1 MFIIRRYTLENIA
14 GWAQLGFVALL
25 WVAAATI
32 GTVHARTETGPSSEA
47 YLAPGW
53 GELSFTAP
61 AAGTYALPSLGAAQ
75 DGQILQ
81 ANGDA
86 ARLHEFM
93 GDKITVLSFV
103 YRTCDDVNGCP
114 LSTMVLYTLGN
125 RIAADPSLK
134 DRLQLITLS
143 FDPEFDTPEVMAEY
157 GESIV
162 GDAALDWGFFT
173 TQSET
178 ELAPILRDYQQS
190 VVKDAYFKV
199 SDDADKQQSKG
210 RNRFSHILR
219 VFLIDEQKQIRNIY
233 SLSFLHPDILVNDVK
248 TLFLESLED

>member
-1 MFIIRRYTLENIA
+1 MSIIRHSNGVSRTLTRFMA
-14 GWAQLGFVALL
+14 FGL
-25 WVAAATI
+25 ATLATS
-32 GTVHARTETGPSSEA
+32 GPVHAQSQTGPNAEV

-75 DGQILQ
+75 DGRVLQ

-86 ARLHEFM
+86 ANLHELM

-125 RIAADPSLK
+125 RIAKDPSLK
-134 DRLQLITLS
+134 DRLKLITLS
-143 FDPEFDTPEVMAEY
+143 FDPEFDTPGVMAEY

-162 GDAALDWGFFT
+162 GDAALDWAFLT
-173 TQSET
+173 TESET
-178 ELAPILRDYQQS
+178 QLAPILRDYQQS
-190 VVKDAYFKV
+190 VVKDAYLNQGD
-199 SDDADKQQSKG
+199 SDGQKPSDG

-219 VFLIDEQKQIRNIY
+219 VFLIDENKQIRNIY